1 MDWSTIGGIL
11 LALGAAASGAWVWF
25 KDKAPKA
32 ADAAADIAQKVIDR
46 IQGDST
52 PGKMTRLE
60 ALQHAEALAS
70 FLEDKPS
77 KAASESLQTLVM
89 AIMDIA
95 PVKE

>member
-1 MDWSTIGGIL
+1 MDWATISGIV
-11 LALGAAASGAWVWF
+11 LAIGAAASGAWVWF

-70 FLEDKPS
+70 FLEGKPS

-95 PVKE
+95 PAKE